1 MAEKPNG
8 IAFLFSVL
16 LFPEL
21 MSKTKEEMIEY
32 IDAIKNSGKITEEEY
47 QKFEEEHKGQK
58 EYKITCLSEE
68 AKQSLDEEYPDKKLI
83 TEGGTNYDTEKK
95 LDRFRERT

>member
-1 MAEKPNG
+1 MIEKPNG
-8 IAFLFSVL
+8 IVFLFSVL

-47 QKFEEEHKGQK
+47 QKALEFLDNIYDLK
-58 EYKITCLSEE
+58 ETI
-68 AKQSLDEEYPDKKLI
+68 KKEL
-83 TEGGTNYDTEKK
+83 KK
-95 LDRFRERT
+95 DD

>member
-1 MAEKPNG
+1 MTEKPNG

-32 IDAIKNSGKITEEEY
+32 IDVIKDSGKITEEEY
-47 QKFEEEHKGQK
+47 QKALEFLDNIYDLK
-58 EYKITCLSEE
+58 ETM
-68 AKQSLDEEYPDKKLI
+68 KK
-83 TEGGTNYDTEKK
+83 EVEK
-95 LDRFRERT
+95 